1 MNKLVATTL
10 EANIHLYDLRT
21 FHKTKGFSSLTEKAH
36 KSTTIWSVRHL
47 PQNREVFMT
56 TGGNGSLNL
65 WKYSYPSHRH
75 KTTDNGDTIGVM
87 GNMQLLQSV
96 TFSSQPISSLDWNND
111 KEGLFACTSFDQTL
125 RICIT
130 TRLNII

>member
-1 MNKLVATTL
+1 MDHS
-10 EANIHLYDLRT
+10 IY
-21 FHKTKGFSSLTEKAH
+21 
-36 KSTTIWSVRHL
+36 
-47 PQNREVFMT
+47 
-56 TGGNGSLNL
+56 GNSQFQLCHHSIDAIGS
-65 WKYSYPSHRH
+65 SYPSHRH